1 MFSIKIK
8 ACMLLCVTR
17 LYSHCSQICTS
28 LLIREA
34 QSDWCGLSC
43 CFSLL
48 LSGETHLSYGF
59 FRPWHHWRLVASSF
73 TECYSIWSTWCFS
86 ASLFFCKSAVGFCI
100 LFSTN
105 LVSIPTFKKV
115 TALFR
120 FFLPKT
126 VFISL
131 HWEAYFSSLP
141 VLWWAFFK
149 VCKCPVLHHL
159 LSFSMHYSK
168 MELMKATTLL

>member
-1 MFSIKIK
+1 MYAAVWDSLILTLQSDLYKSVDKRGAIRLMWIV
-8 ACMLLCVTR
+8 MLLQPLAVWWN
-17 LYSHCSQICTS
+17 S
-28 LLIREA
+28 
-34 QSDWCGLSC
+34 
-43 CFSLL
+43 
-48 LSGETHLSYGF
+48 GF

-105 LVSIPTFKKV
+105 LVSIPTF
-115 TALFR
+115 R
-120 FFLPKT
+120 FFLPKI

-149 VCKCPVLHHL
+149 VCKCTVLPHP
-159 LSFSMHYSK
+159 LSFSMHYSR
-168 MELMKATTLL
+168 MDLMKATTLL

>member
-48 LSGETHLSYGF
+48 LSGEIQGFFFFF

-73 TECYSIWSTWCFS
+73 TECYSNWSTWCFS
-86 ASLFFCKSAVGFCI
+86 ASLFFCKSAVGVCI

-105 LVSIPTFKKV
+105 LVSILT
-115 TALFR
+115 FR
-120 FFLPKT
+120 FFLPKI

-149 VCKCPVLHHL
+149 VCKCPVLPHP
-159 LSFSMHYSK
+159 LSFSMHYSR
-168 MELMKATTLL
+168 MDLMKATTLL